1 MKHWDKKNNKDM
13 AKQIKT
19 AADLKQDSH
28 NYRKHSEQNKARI
41 KKSIDEAGLGRSVVI
56 DADGVLVAGNGVQS
70 VIDGDTPVKVVETD
84 GTELVVVKRTDLHT
98 GDPRRKTLALAD
110 NATADDVEWDFEA
123 ISDDWTEDEAEG
135 WGVEWPNDEDDEE
148 EENKPKKN
156 IIEDVEEML
165 NEAMVEN
172 VREAFTQINQSLSHG
187 WLLSGLTLGMCK
199 AKFIRA
205 KHYGERY
212 PTYLARYF
220 TPQMLMTSSK
230 VISMYDKFKEVA
242 DGKTKAGVAGLRTI
256 SEDGNVIE
264 SIIKKGNYPIAGA
277 RLPIDFDA
285 NTCRDLLQEFGGGR
299 VLDPCHGWGG
309 RLVGALLAD
318 VQSYTGVDPSDEA
331 SAGVHKIADAYN
343 GYSPDTKVTLLKMPF
358 EDTTLEAGAYDIA
371 ITSPP
376 YFDVEQYHGEQ
387 QSHVRYPKY
396 DLWRDGFYR
405 QLIAKVYDYL
415 RDGGT
420 FILQVGS
427 QRYPL
432 LEDGKKIAAEVG
444 FRILDIRPLG
454 GQTSNPLHGNTDED
468 EENEKIMILKKINVG
483 S

>member
-1 MKHWDKKNNKDM
+1 MTKKKTEEEQPM
-13 AKQIKT
+13 T
-19 AADLKQDSH
+19 AADLKQDEH
-28 NYRKHSEQNKARI
+28 NYRKHSETNKARI
-41 KKSIDEAGLGRSVVI
+41 KKSIDEAGFGRSVVV

-70 VIDGDTPVKVVETD
+70 VVDPDTPVRVVETD

-98 GDPRRKTLALAD
+98 GDPRRKKLALAD
-110 NATADDVEWDFEA
+110 NATSDDVEWDMEA
-123 ISDDWTEDEAEG
+123 IAEDWTEDEAGE
-135 WGVEWPNDEDDEE
+135 WGVGWPSDEEDDE
-148 EENKPKKN
+148 NKQKKN
-156 IIEDVEEML
+156 IIEDVERML

-172 VREAFTQINQSLSHG
+172 VREAFTQINQSLEHG
-187 WLLSGLTLGMCK
+187 WIISGLTLGMCK

-205 KHYGERY
+205 KYYGERY
-212 PTYLARYF
+212 TKYLALYF
-220 TPQMLMTSSK
+220 TPEMFKTSSNT
-230 VISMYDKFKEVA
+230 ISLYDQLKKVA
-242 DGKTKAGVAGLRTI
+242 DGTTNAGVAGFRTV
-256 SEDGNVIE
+256 SEDG
-264 SIIKKGNYPIAGA
+264 SIIVTITKSSYPIGCA
-277 RLPIDFDA
+277 RLPLDFDA
-285 NTCRDLLQEFGGGR
+285 NTTRDLLQEFGGGR

-331 SAGVHKIADAYN
+331 SAGVHKIADAYHE
-343 GYSPDTKVTLLKMPF
+343 YSPDTKVTLLKMPF
-358 EDTTLEAGAYDIA
+358 EDTELEAGAYDIA

-427 QRYPL
+427 QKYPL
-432 LEDGKKIAAEVG
+432 LEDGKKIASEVG
-444 FRILDIRPLG
+444 FSIIDIRPLG
-454 GQTSNPLHGNTDED
+454 GMTSSALHGNTDDD

>member
-1 MKHWDKKNNKDM
+1 MTKKTKD
-13 AKQIKT
+13 IKT
-19 AADLKQDSH
+19 IADLTPDGENFNRHTEFGQKLLEDSL
-28 NYRKHSEQNKARI
+28 RKFGA
-41 KKSIDEAGLGRSVVI
+41 GRSILV
-56 DADGVLVAGNGVQS
+56 DKDGNIIAGNSTTETAAAIGMDDVVVVQ
-70 VIDGDTPVKVVETD
+70 TD
-84 GTELVVVKRTDLHT
+84 GTKLVVVQRTDLSLDSPE
-98 GDPRRKTLALAD
+98 GRELALAD
-110 NATADDVEWDFEA
+110 NMTALKGIDIDLDKVKE
-123 ISDDWTEDEAEG
+123 TLGEDLAKA
-135 WGVEWPNDEDDEE
+135 WGMELP
-148 EENKPKKN
+148 KPEKAKP
-156 IIEDVEEML
+156 EKRDDVEEML

-205 KHYGERY
+205 KYYGEKY
-212 PTYLARYF
+212 AQNLSLYF
-220 TPQMLMTSSK
+220 CPSMIKVANPSGEGGGNAPRSFYSQMEKIAKGDTK
-230 VISMYDKFKEVA
+230 TGIS
-242 DGKTKAGVAGLRTI
+242 GLRV
-256 SEDGNVIE
+256 SSGDGNVT
-264 SIIKKGNYPIAGA
+264 KTTNYPWYGLGI
-277 RLPIDFDA
+277 PCSDFNA

-331 SAGVHKIADAYN
+331 SAGVHKIADAYHE
-343 GYSPDTKVTLLKMPF
+343 YSPETKVTLLKMPF
-358 EDTTLEAGAYDIA
+358 EDTELEAGAYDIA

-376 YFDVEQYHGEQ
+376 YFDVELYHGEQ
-387 QSHVRYPKY
+387 QSYVRYPKY

-427 QRYPL
+427 QKYPL

-444 FRILDIRPLG
+444 FRLLDVRPLG
-454 GQTSNPLHGNTDED
+454 GMTSSALHGNTDED
-468 EENEKIMILKKINVG
+468 EENEKIIILRKG
-483 S
+483 

>member
-1 MKHWDKKNNKDM
+1 MSKDKQPKDP
-13 AKQIKT
+13 AEQGKEIKT
-19 AADLKQDSH
+19 AADLIQDEN
-28 NYRKHSEQNKARI
+28 NYRKHSDTNKARI
-41 KKSIDEAGLGRSVVI
+41 RKSIDEAGLGRSVVI

-70 VIDGDTPVKVVETD
+70 VIDKDTPVRVVETD

-110 NATADDVEWDFEA
+110 NATSDDVEWDFDA
-123 ISDDWTEDEAEG
+123 IAEDWTEDEVVE
-135 WGVEWPNDEDDEE
+135 WGVEWPADEE
-148 EENKPKKN
+148 EMQKKEKLDKR
-156 IIEDVEEML
+156 EDVEEML
-165 NEAMVEN
+165 NKAMVEN
-172 VREAFTQINQSLSHG
+172 VKEAFTQINQSLSHG

-205 KHYGERY
+205 KYYGERY
-212 PTYLARYF
+212 PKYLSLYF
-220 TPQMLMTSSK
+220 TPEIFKTSAKKKSL
-230 VISMYDKFKEVA
+230 YDTFKDVA
-242 DGKTKAGVAGLRTI
+242 EGKTKAGVAGFRTL
-256 SEDGNVIE
+256 SEDGNTTTTTT
-264 SIIKKGNYPIAGA
+264 KCGYPVASG
-277 RLPIDFDA
+277 RLPLDFDA

-318 VQSYTGVDPSDEA
+318 VESYTGVDPSDEA
-331 SAGVHKIADAYN
+331 SAGVHKIAEAYHD
-343 GYSPDTKVTLLKMPF
+343 YAPDTEVTLLKMPF
-358 EDTTLEAGAYDIA
+358 EDTALEDGAYDIA

-427 QRYPL
+427 QSYPL

-444 FRILDIRPLG
+444 FRIIDVRQLG
-454 GQTSNPLHGNTDED
+454 GMTSSALHGNTDED
-468 EENEKIMILKKINVG
+468 EENEKIVILRK
-483 S
+483 

>member
-1 MKHWDKKNNKDM
+1 MSKEKQPKDP
-13 AKQIKT
+13 AEQGKQIKT
-19 AADLKQDSH
+19 AADLIQDEH
-28 NYRKHSEQNKARI
+28 NYRKHSDTNKARI
-41 KKSIDEAGLGRSVVI
+41 RKSIDEAGLGRSVVI
-56 DADGVLVAGNGVQS
+56 DADGVLIAGNGVQQ
-70 VIDGDTPVKVVETD
+70 VIDKDTPVRVIETD

-98 GDPRRKTLALAD
+98 DDPRRKTLALAD

-123 ISDDWTEDEAEG
+123 IAEDWDADSAGE
-135 WGVEWPNDEDDEE
+135 WGVEWPADDEE
-148 EENKPKKN
+148 AEEKAKPEKRD
-156 IIEDVEEML
+156 DVEEML

-172 VREAFTQINQSLSHG
+172 VREAFTQINQSLAHG
-187 WLLSGLTLGMCK
+187 WLVSGLTLGMCK

-205 KHYGERY
+205 KYYGERY
-212 PTYLARYF
+212 PKYLSLYF
-220 TPQMLMTSSK
+220 TPEMFKTPAHPKSL
-230 VISMYDKFKEVA
+230 YDVFKDVA
-242 DGKTKAGVAGLRTI
+242 EGKTKAGVAGFRTL
-256 SEDGNVIE
+256 SEDGNTTTTTT
-264 SIIKKGNYPIAGA
+264 KGGYPIGSG
-277 RLPIDFDA
+277 RMPLDFDA
-285 NTCRDLLQEFGGGR
+285 NTCRDLLKEFGGGR

-309 RLVGALLAD
+309 SLVGALLAD

-331 SAGVHKIADAYN
+331 SAGVHKIAEAYHE
-343 GYSPDTKVTLLKMPF
+343 YAPDTEVKLLKMPF
-358 EDTTLEAGAYDIA
+358 EDTALEAGAYDIA

-427 QRYPL
+427 QKYPL
-432 LEDGKKIAAEVG
+432 LEDGKKIASEVG
-444 FRILDIRPLG
+444 FSIIDIRPLG
-454 GQTSNPLHGNTDED
+454 GGTSSALHGNTDED
-468 EENEKIMILKKINVG
+468 EENEKIMILKKVNVG